1 MTKLGTIQVTIFPL
15 DPSMSMLD
23 WEQVQEWMGKT
34 DGWDGWTEERVDEYN
49 RELMEM
55 MARGEMKLGA
65 RAEVYDCSLPADLF
79 SAQGWSKEHRGAQTM
94 WHSPWFKPDGM
105 DAVVDQLVDKLHEV
119 LSQLKGGGYR
129 KLCEETNENEE
140 TK

>member
-1 MTKLGTIQVTIFPL
+1 
-15 DPSMSMLD
+15 MSMLA
-23 WEQVQEWMGKT
+23 WEDVQEWMGET
-34 DGWDGWTEERVDEYN
+34 DGWDGWTEERVTEYN

-55 MARGEMKLGA
+55 RA
-65 RAEVYDCSLPADLF
+65 RAEVYDCFLPVNLF

>member
-49 RELMEM
+49 R
-55 MARGEMKLGA
+55 
-65 RAEVYDCSLPADLF
+65 RASC
-79 SAQGWSKEHRGAQTM
+79 
-94 WHSPWFKPDGM
+94 
-105 DAVVDQLVDKLHEV
+105 
-119 LSQLKGGGYR
+119 
-129 KLCEETNENEE
+129 
-140 TK
+140 

>member
-1 MTKLGTIQVTIFPL
+1 MKKIGTIQVTIFPL

-23 WEQVQEWMGKT
+23 WEDVQEWGEE
-34 DGWDGWTEERVDEYN
+34 GWTEERVTEYN

-55 MARGEMKLGA
+55 RARGEMRLGA
-65 RAEVYDCSLPADLF
+65 RAEVYDVKIPDDLF
-79 SAQGWSKEHRGAQTM
+79 KEQGWSKEHRGAQTM
-94 WHSPWFKPDGM
+94 WYSPWFKPDGM

-119 LSQLKGGGYR
+119 LSRLKGGGYR

>member
-1 MTKLGTIQVTIFPL
+1 MNKIGTIQVTIFPL
-15 DPSMSMLD
+15 DPSMSTMD
-23 WEQVQEWMGKT
+23 WEQVQKWRDETG
-34 DGWDGWTEERVDEYN
+34 GWDGWTEERVDEYN

-55 MARGEMKLGA
+55 RARGEMKLGA
-65 RAEVYDCSLPADLF
+65 RVEVYDAKIPDDWF
-79 SAQGWSKEHRGAQTM
+79 KEQGWSNERRGAQTM

-105 DAVVDQLVDKLHEV
+105 DAVVDQLVDKLHEA

-129 KLCEETNENEE
+129 KLCEETESKE

>member
-1 MTKLGTIQVTIFPL
+1 VTKLGTIQVTIFPL

-49 RELMEM
+49 RNLMEM
-55 MARGEMKLGA
+55 RERGEMKLGA
-65 RAEVYDCSLPADLF
+65 RAEVYDGVLPADLF
-79 SAQGWSKEHRGAQTM
+79 KEQGWSEEHRGAQTM
-94 WHSPWFKPDGM
+94 WISPFFKPDGM

-119 LSQLKGGGYR
+119 LSALKGGGYR

>member
-1 MTKLGTIQVTIFPL
+1 MKKIGTIQVTLYPL

-23 WEQVQEWMGKT
+23 WEQVQEWKGKT
-34 DGWDGWTEERVDEYN
+34 DGWDGWTEERVTEYN

-55 MARGEMKLGA
+55 RARGEMKLGA
-65 RAEVYDCSLPADLF
+65 RAEVYDYSLPAGLF
-79 SAQGWSKEHRGAQTM
+79 SAQGWSKERRGAQTM
-94 WHSPWFKPDGM
+94 WRSPWFKPDGM
-105 DAVVDQLVDKLHEV
+105 DAVVDQLVDKLHEI

-129 KLCEETNENEE
+129 KLCEETENKE